1 MMFCPECGAEYVDG
15 ITRCPECDLALAH
28 EPPTEETLDSVD
40 ELVTVLRTGDPLVV
54 ALAKSLLD
62 GAGIDF
68 FVKGEGIQD
77 LFAFGRV
84 GTGFNPI
91 TGPAEFQVRR
101 YKEAEARTVLA
112 DVYLDQQENEE
123 PPPDGE
129 EGRDRRQN

>member
-1 MMFCPECGAEYVDG
+1 MFCPKCGGEYVES
-15 ITRCPECDLALAH
+15 ITRCSECDVDLIH
-28 EPPTEETLDSVD
+28 EPPSEPTMDEEDA
-40 ELVTVLRTGDPLVV
+40 LVPVLRTGDPLVV

-101 YKEAEARTVLA
+101 YNEAEARSVLA
-112 DVYLDQQENEE
+112 DVYLDQNENEDE
-123 PPPDGE
+123 IKDNDGE
-129 EGRDRRQN
+129 

>member
-1 MMFCPECGAEYVDG
+1 MFCPKCGGEFVDG
-15 ITRCPECDLALAH
+15 ITRCEECEVDLTREAPAS
-28 EPPTEETLDSVD
+28 ETIDVED
-40 ELVTVLRTGDPLVV
+40 ELVPVLRTGDPLVV

-84 GTGFNPI
+84 GTGFSPI

-112 DVYLDQQENEE
+112 DVYLDQDENEE
-123 PPPDGE
+123 
-129 EGRDRRQN
+129 EGSAEPGADELQN

>member
-1 MMFCPECGAEYVDG
+1 MFCPKCGDEYVDG
-15 ITRCPECDLALAH
+15 ITRCTVCDVALTHESPA
-28 EPPTEETLDSVD
+28 EPPLDDQDV
-40 ELVTVLRTGDPLVV
+40 LVAVLRTGDPLVV

-101 YKEAEARTVLA
+101 YKEAEAKAVLA
-112 DVYLDQQENEE
+112 DVYLDQDENEE
-123 PPPDGE
+123 
-129 EGRDRRQN
+129 

>member
-1 MMFCPECGAEYVDG
+1 MFCPECGAEFVDG
-15 ITRCPECDLALAH
+15 ITRCEECRVDLTP
-28 EPPTEETLDSVD
+28 EPPAEPAMD
-40 ELVTVLRTGDPLVV
+40 EQDALVAVLRTGDPLVV

-68 FVKGEGIQD
+68 FVKGEGLQD

-101 YKEAEARTVLA
+101 YKEEEAQAVLA
-112 DVYLDQQENEE
+112 DVYLDQDENE
-123 PPPDGE
+123 GE
-129 EGRDRRQN
+129 KGDDEGDEDEE

>member
-1 MMFCPECGAEYVDG
+1 MFCPKCGGEFVDG
-15 ITRCPECDLALAH
+15 ITRCEECKVDLTGEAPAR
-28 EPPTEETLDSVD
+28 ETIDVED
-40 ELVTVLRTGDPLVV
+40 ELVPVLRTGDPLVV

-84 GTGFNPI
+84 GTGFSPI

-112 DVYLDQQENEE
+112 DVYLDQDENEE
-123 PPPDGE
+123 
-129 EGRDRRQN
+129 EGSAEPGADELQN

>member
-1 MMFCPECGAEYVDG
+1 MFCPKCSGEYVEG
-15 ITRCPECDLALAH
+15 ITRCPECDVVLNH
-28 EPPTEETLDSVD
+28 EPSTEQPLDED
-40 ELVTVLRTGDPLVV
+40 DALVPVLRTGDPLVV

-84 GTGFNPI
+84 GTGFSPI

-101 YKEAEARTVLA
+101 YKEAEAKSVLA
-112 DVYLDQQENEE
+112 DVYLDQAENE
-123 PPPDGE
+123 DE
-129 EGRDRRQN
+129 EKDEE

>member
-1 MMFCPECGAEYVDG
+1 MFCPKCGGEFREEF
-15 ITRCPECDLALAH
+15 TRCAECDVALTH
-28 EPPTEETLDSVD
+28 EPPGEPMIDEED
-40 ELVTVLRTGDPLVV
+40 ELVPVLRTGDPLVV

-112 DVYLDQQENEE
+112 DVYLDQDENEE
-123 PPPDGE
+123 EGSGENGGDGP
-129 EGRDRRQN
+129 QN

>member
-1 MMFCPECGAEYVDG
+1 MFCPKCGGEYVDG
-15 ITRCPECDLALAH
+15 IISCSECTVDLIH
-28 EPPTEETLDSVD
+28 EPPAEPAMDEEDA
-40 ELVTVLRTGDPLVV
+40 LVAVLRTGDPLVV

-84 GTGFNPI
+84 GTGFSPI

-101 YKEAEARTVLA
+101 YKEAEARAVLA
-112 DVYLDQQENEE
+112 DVYLDQDENEGQARDE
-123 PPPDGE
+123 DE
-129 EGRDRRQN
+129 E

>member
-1 MMFCPECGAEYVDG
+1 MFCPKCTGEYVES
-15 ITRCPECDLALAH
+15 ITRCPECDVNLTH
-28 EPPTEETLDSVD
+28 EPPGEPIMD
-40 ELVTVLRTGDPLVV
+40 EDDALVPVLRTGDPLVV

-101 YKEAEARTVLA
+101 YKEAEAREILA
-112 DVYLDQQENEE
+112 DVYLDQDENEDE
-123 PPPDGE
+123 NGGNDE
-129 EGRDRRQN
+129 E

>member
-1 MMFCPECGAEYVDG
+1 MFCPKCGGEFVDG
-15 ITRCPECDLALAH
+15 ITRCEECKVDLTREAPAR
-28 EPPTEETLDSVD
+28 ETIDVED
-40 ELVTVLRTGDPLVV
+40 ELVPVLRTGDPLVV

-84 GTGFNPI
+84 GTGFSPI

-112 DVYLDQQENEE
+112 DVYLDQDENEE
-123 PPPDGE
+123 
-129 EGRDRRQN
+129 EGSAEPGTDEPQN